1 MENNTSE
8 NSKKTSAM
16 EKASLSGKMV
26 ESTKVAGSEAN
37 SLALAT
43 TRTIMERGR
52 KESGWMENV
61 KNGSILEQSKM
72 TGLNEYKANV

>member
-1 MENNTSE
+1 MENNTLE

-16 EKASLSGKMV
+16 EKANSSGKMA
-26 ESTKVAGSEAN
+26 ESMKVAGSEEN

-43 TRTIMERGR
+43 TKTIMEKGR
-52 KESGWMENV
+52 KEFGWMENA

-72 TGLNEYKANV
+72 IGLNEYKANV